1 MTGRHTSNTVVGVAK
16 SALKLDD
23 DRGSV
28 DALYNDSYTSC
39 VTTPVP
45 TRFSEQQTEVID
57 RLVAAGVGTSRSD
70 VIRQAVDHFA
80 DSIRR
85 AREGEAI
92 AASYRQRPQGPEEDA
107 AALANAIAMT
117 EAEPW

>member
-1 MTGRHTSNTVVGVAK
+1 MTGRSALNTFGGVAK
-16 SALKLDD
+16 AIVRLDKERD
-23 DRGSV
+23 SV
-28 DALYNDSYTSC
+28 GAVYNNSYADC
-39 VTTPVP
+39 MTTPIP
-45 TRFSEQQTEVID
+45 TRFSKKQTEVID
-57 RLVAAGVGTSRSD
+57 RLVAAGIGSNRSD
-70 VIRQAVDHFA
+70 VVRQAVDHFA

-92 AASYRQRPQGPEEDA
+92 AASYRHMPQGSTEDA

>member
-1 MTGRHTSNTVVGVAK
+1 MRRRFSSRLDEKTS
-16 SALKLDD
+16 
-23 DRGSV
+23 SV
-28 DALYNDSYTSC
+28 STTYNNSYTVC
-39 VTTPVP
+39 MTTPIP
-45 TRFSEQQTEVID
+45 TRFSEQQTEAID
-57 RLVAAGVGTSRSD
+57 RLVAAGVGTNRSD
-70 VIRQAVDHFA
+70 VVRQAVDHFA

-92 AASYRQRPQGPEEDA
+92 AASYRQVPQGSTEDA